1 MTRIIDAHRERFG
14 VEPICRE
21 LQVAPST
28 YYAARCRKPSARR
41 VRDEALK
48 LRLRQ
53 VHDEHFEAYGA
64 RKMWR
69 QLRRED
75 VPVARCT
82 VERLMREL
90 RLSGGVLAWE
100 CSVLHEGRWIFALIT
115 DLPGFSNISEQEAR
129 RFYHH
134 IGGQLPHVSHMSADP
149 IEMMVVAG
157 RPGTI
162 AKQMAVVGGVPRY
175 DYALVG
181 APAWARVSSTG
192 YFSVID
198 VPVSAPPDGLSFF
211 VRVTDSNGL
220 SMLVPVRV
228 DIIN

>member
-1 MTRIIDAHRERFG
+1 MHRFTFPGSPLLVSPPPRTLAGAIWQRELGFAKLALLNRGAALLDHWPALERERDI
-14 VEPICRE
+14 P
-21 LQVAPST
+21 P
-28 YYAARCRKPSARR
+28 
-41 VRDEALK
+41 
-48 LRLRQ
+48 
-53 VHDEHFEAYGA
+53 
-64 RKMWR
+64 
-69 QLRRED
+69 
-75 VPVARCT
+75 
-82 VERLMREL
+82 
-90 RLSGGVLAWE
+90 GVLAWE
-100 CSVLHEGRWIFALIT
+100 CSVADLLSHVWESTFYRTVYTEEQIDTERTLHEGRWIFALIT

-162 AKQMAVVGGVPRY
+162 AKQMAGVGGVTPY
-175 DYALVG
+175 DYALIG

>member
-1 MTRIIDAHRERFG
+1 M
-14 VEPICRE
+14 
-21 LQVAPST
+21 
-28 YYAARCRKPSARR
+28 
-41 VRDEALK
+41 RDEALK

-134 IGGQLPHVSHMSADP
+134 IGGQLPQQPHERRPDRDDGGGRSPRHDRQADGGG
-149 IEMMVVAG
+149 G
-157 RPGTI
+157 RR
-162 AKQMAVVGGVPRY
+162 PRY

-181 APAWARVSSTG
+181 ATAWARVS
-192 YFSVID
+192 
-198 VPVSAPPDGLSFF
+198 
-211 VRVTDSNGL
+211 
-220 SMLVPVRV
+220 
-228 DIIN
+228 